1 MPTNRDALDFLA
13 KLARKYS
20 GRVTELLERRREQQA
35 RFDAGEKPA
44 FLPQTKK
51 VRLYNTCPKFDWCG
65 RSSGP
70 CYDAFLLE
78 TRSGMFGVHLVRRWI
93 ELQGK
98 RTRHTGHCHA
108 WCGEQQPAAA

>member
-1 MPTNRDALDFLA
+1 MHDDCLLWLLVPPPPPCATAPSNCSRPDHPLPSLFPTNSDALDFLS

-51 VRLYNTCPKFDWCG
+51 VRL
-65 RSSGP
+65 
-70 CYDAFLLE
+70 
-78 TRSGMFGVHLVRRWI
+78 
-93 ELQGK
+93 
-98 RTRHTGHCHA
+98 
-108 WCGEQQPAAA
+108 